1 MAGYS
6 GNGLGQRIM
15 SRGGCRTKTTGVHS
29 NSLGRM
35 ERRVGGGRGR
45 SSALRPFW

>member
-35 ERRVGGGRGR
+35 ERGRRGRGR